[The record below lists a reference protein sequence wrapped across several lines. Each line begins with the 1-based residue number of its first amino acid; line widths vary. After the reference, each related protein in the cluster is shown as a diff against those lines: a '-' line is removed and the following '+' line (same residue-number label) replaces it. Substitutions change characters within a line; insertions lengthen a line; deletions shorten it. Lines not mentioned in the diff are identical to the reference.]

1 MINKENLMKLKK
13 TFGVLM
19 LSSSLALAG
28 CAGTGSS
35 SSSLDSGD
43 DAKFFSSSGWGSCAW
58 GAAGGAALGALTGLL
73 TGGDTESTVAGAAIG
88 GAAGCAAGMSAN
100 YYLEKQRKTY
110 VKKEDRL
117 NAYIADVRQN
127 SQMVQKSTEK
137 LNAATAKN
145 NQLIAK
151 VNSQL
156 KSGTIQKAEAKQQLA
171 QVDADIKAAKERLS
185 VMKSNLNMLSDTA
198 KAERSSGASSKR
210 LDQEISQLRKQVS
223 TYEQA
228 LQAQVKQRSAIQ
240 VG

>member
-88 GAAGCAAGMSAN
+88 GAAGCAAGMTAN

-127 SQMVQKSTEK
+127 SQMVQKSTAK

-156 KSGTIQKAEAKQQLA
+156 KAGTIQKAEAKQQLA

>member
-1 MINKENLMKLKK
+1 
-13 TFGVLM
+13 
-19 LSSSLALAG
+19 
-28 CAGTGSS
+28 
-35 SSSLDSGD
+35 
-43 DAKFFSSSGWGSCAW
+43 
-58 GAAGGAALGALTGLL
+58 
-73 TGGDTESTVAGAAIG
+73 
-88 GAAGCAAGMSAN
+88 MSAN

-127 SQMVQKSTEK
+127 SQMVQKSTAK

-156 KSGTIQKAEAKQQLA
+156 KAGTIQKAEAKQQLA

-198 KAERSSGASSKR
+198 NAERSSGASSKR

>member
-13 TFGVLM
+13 TFGVLI

-73 TGGDTESTVAGAAIG
+73 TGGDTESTVAGAVIG
-88 GAAGCAAGMSAN
+88 GAAGCAAGMTSN

-110 VKKEDRL
+110 AKKEDRL

-127 SQMVQKSTEK
+127 SQMVQKSTAK

-156 KSGTIQKAEAKQQLA
+156 KSGAIQKAEAKQQLA
-171 QVDADIKAAKERLS
+171 QVDADIKAARS
-185 VMKSNLNMLSDTA
+185 
-198 KAERSSGASSKR
+198 ERSSGSASKR
-210 LDQEISQLRKQVS
+210 LDQDILQLKKQVS

>member
-1 MINKENLMKLKK
+1 M
-13 TFGVLM
+13 
-19 LSSSLALAG
+19 
-28 CAGTGSS
+28 
-35 SSSLDSGD
+35 
-43 DAKFFSSSGWGSCAW
+43 
-58 GAAGGAALGALTGLL
+58 

-127 SQMVQKSTEK
+127 SQMVQKSTAK

-156 KSGTIQKAEAKQQLA
+156 KSGTIQKAESCPRA
-171 QVDADIKAAKERLS
+171 
-185 VMKSNLNMLSDTA
+185 LNCN
-198 KAERSSGASSKR
+198 
-210 LDQEISQLRKQVS
+210 EI
-223 TYEQA
+223 
-228 LQAQVKQRSAIQ
+228 
-240 VG
+240 

>member
-13 TFGVLM
+13 TFGVLI

-58 GAAGGAALGALTGLL
+58 GAAG
-73 TGGDTESTVAGAAIG
+73 GAAIG

-127 SQMVQKSTEK
+127 SQMVQKSTAK

-171 QVDADIKAAKERLS
+171 QVDADIKAAQERLS

>member
-127 SQMVQKSTEK
+127 SQMVQKSTAK

-171 QVDADIKAAKERLS
+171 QVDADIKERLS

-198 KAERSSGASSKR
+198 NAERSSGASSKR

>member
-1 MINKENLMKLKK
+1 MINKENLMKLKN
-13 TFGVLM
+13 TFGVLI

-73 TGGDTESTVAGAAIG
+73 TGGDTESTVAGAVIG
-88 GAAGCAAGMSAN
+88 GAAGCAAGMTSN

-110 VKKEDRL
+110 AKKEDRL

-127 SQMVQKSTEK
+127 SQMVQKSTAK

-156 KSGTIQKAEAKQQLA
+156 KSGAIQKAEAKQQLA
-171 QVDADIKAAKERLS
+171 QVDADIKAAQ
-185 VMKSNLNMLSDTA
+185 SNLNMLSEA
-198 KAERSSGASSKR
+198 ARSERSSGSASKR
-210 LDQEISQLRKQVS
+210 LDQDILQLKKQVS

>member
-13 TFGVLM
+13 TFGVLI

-100 YYLEKQRKTY
+100 YYLEK
-110 VKKEDRL
+110 
-117 NAYIADVRQN
+117 
-127 SQMVQKSTEK
+127 K
-137 LNAATAKN
+137 L
-145 NQLIAK
+145 
-151 VNSQL
+151 
-156 KSGTIQKAEAKQQLA
+156 
-171 QVDADIKAAKERLS
+171 
-185 VMKSNLNMLSDTA
+185 M
-198 KAERSSGASSKR
+198 
-210 LDQEISQLRKQVS
+210 
-223 TYEQA
+223 
-228 LQAQVKQRSAIQ
+228 
-240 VG
+240 

>member
-1 MINKENLMKLKK
+1 M
-13 TFGVLM
+13 
-19 LSSSLALAG
+19 
-28 CAGTGSS
+28 
-35 SSSLDSGD
+35 
-43 DAKFFSSSGWGSCAW
+43 
-58 GAAGGAALGALTGLL
+58 
-73 TGGDTESTVAGAAIG
+73 
-88 GAAGCAAGMSAN
+88 
-100 YYLEKQRKTY
+100 
-110 VKKEDRL
+110 KKEDRL

-127 SQMVQKSTEK
+127 SQMVQKSTAK

-171 QVDADIKAAKERLS
+171 QVDADIKAAQERLS

>member
-1 MINKENLMKLKK
+1 MINKENPMKLKK
-13 TFGVLM
+13 TFGVLV
-19 LSSSLALAG
+19 LSSSLVLAG

-58 GAAGGAALGALTGLL
+58 GAAGGAALGALAGLAI
-73 TGGDTESTVAGAAIG
+73 GGDTKSTVTGAVVG
-88 GAAGCAAGMSAN
+88 GAAGCGAGMTTN

-127 SQMVQKSTEK
+127 SQMVEKSTAK
-137 LNAATAKN
+137 LNAATARN

-156 KSGTIQKAEAKQQLA
+156 KSGAIQKAEAKQQLA

-185 VMKSNLNMLSDTA
+185 AMKSNLNMLSDTA
-198 KAERSSGASSKR
+198 KAERSSGAASKK
-210 LDQEISQLRKQVS
+210 LDQEIAQLRKQVS